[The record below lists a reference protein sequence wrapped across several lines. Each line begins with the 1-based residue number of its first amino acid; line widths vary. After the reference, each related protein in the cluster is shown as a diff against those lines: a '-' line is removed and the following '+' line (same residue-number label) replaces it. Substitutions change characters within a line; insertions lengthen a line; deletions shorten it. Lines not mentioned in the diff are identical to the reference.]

1 MLMEPSVGV
10 REGKMKLEVHQ
21 SLGRWWEDGG
31 SNSADISSSQSVL
44 VTLTLSFTLLS
55 ESLSVPFLYI

>member
-1 MLMEPSVGV
+1 
-10 REGKMKLEVHQ
+10 MKLEVHQ
-21 SLGRWWEDGG
+21 PLGRWWEDGG
-31 SNSADISSSQSVL
+31 SDSADISSSQSVL